1 MSETSTK
8 IWDLITV
15 GDVFIDLVMIGF
27 PAWPQ
32 PGEESF
38 AEQLHREIGG
48 GAAITACGL
57 SRLGMKTALLAL
69 VGSDD
74 SVWFRDRIM
83 SCGVSTALLHDHASE
98 HTGLTVSVSTSEDRA
113 YFTYTGANK
122 YLAEAMKTSEWISS
136 MRNARHIHIAFPID
150 TDFLIDLSKD
160 LHSAGSTISIDVG
173 WQTGWLADSR
183 AIDALRP
190 VDMFMPNER
199 EAELISGETEPE
211 KMLQWLAD
219 HGISAVLKLG
229 AKGSAM
235 LDDGNLVRGE
245 PIPVTPVDTRGGGDC
260 FDAGFLYGWLKG
272 EPAEKCLRIGNLCG
286 ALSTRSL
293 GGIDGFP
300 KLD

>member
-1 MSETSTK
+1 MNRTPTK
-8 IWDLITV
+8 EWDVITI
-15 GDVFIDLVMIGF
+15 GDVFIDLVMSGF

-57 SRLGMKTALLAL
+57 SRLGLKTALLAS

-74 SVWFRDRIM
+74 SVWFRDRIL
-83 SCGVSTALLHDHASE
+83 SCGVSTALLHDHPSE
-98 HTGLTVSVSTSEDRA
+98 PTGLTVSVSTSEDRA

-122 YLAEAMKTSEWISS
+122 YLAEAMKTSEWILS

-150 TDFLIDLSKD
+150 FHFLIDLSKD
-160 LHSAGSTISIDVG
+160 LHSAGCTISIDVG
-173 WQTGWLADSR
+173 WQTSWLTDSR
-183 AIDALRP
+183 ALDGLRS
-190 VDMFMPNER
+190 VDLFLPNER

-211 KMLQWLAD
+211 KMLLWLVD
-219 HGISAVLKLG
+219 HGISTVLKLG

-245 PIPVTPVDTRGGGDC
+245 SIPVTPVDTTGAGDC
-260 FDAGFLYGWLKG
+260 FDAGFLYGWLKE
-272 EPAEKCLRIGNLCG
+272 EPTEKCLRIGNLCG

>member
-1 MSETSTK
+1 MNRTPTK
-8 IWDLITV
+8 DWDVITI
-15 GDVFIDLVMIGF
+15 GDVFIDLVMSGF

-38 AEQLHREIGG
+38 AEKLQREVGG

-57 SRLGMKTALLAL
+57 SRLGMKTALLAS

-74 SVWFRDRIM
+74 SGWFRDRIS
-83 SCGVSTALLHDHASE
+83 SCGVSTALLHDHQSE
-98 HTGLTVSVSTSEDRA
+98 PTGLTVSVSTSEDRA
-113 YFTYTGANK
+113 FFTYTGANK

-150 TDFLIDLSKD
+150 FDFLIDLSKD

-190 VDMFMPNER
+190 VDLFLPNER

-245 PIPVTPVDTRGGGDC
+245 SIPVTPVDTTGAGDC

-272 EPAEKCLRIGNLCG
+272 EPAERCLRIGNLCG
-286 ALSTRSL
+286 AHSTRSL
-293 GGIDGFP
+293 GGIGGFP